1 MKRYL
6 FILFFMSTI
15 SFYLIS
21 CNDKVEIQESDWS
34 RSYPFAK
41 ELMIDEEKEGNFF
54 IYAINYDGVLCF
66 GIDDIYSSTLEP
78 EIVEIW
84 DQNGNVIIPV
94 DESKIIFKELIYPRV
109 SEKDL
114 KMVSVDEFLKKM
126 QNLIK

>member
-1 MKRYL
+1 
-6 FILFFMSTI
+6 MSTI
-15 SFYLIS
+15 SFCLIS

-41 ELMIDEEKEGNFF
+41 ELMIDAEKEGNFF